1 MAGVLRRILAFV
13 LPHRTTLLG
22 SLTYLVLAL
31 ASDLAGPLILG
42 ISIDLLLAY
51 GEAVDAAAQA
61 RLLDEVFLC
70 GGAFLVVGLAGQAV
84 NLRKEVLKTRLATN
98 VLSDIRVRLYDAIQG
113 LCFRYHDA
121 NHSGDVITRATR
133 DV

>member
-13 LPHRTTLLG
+13 LPHRSTLLG
-22 SLTYLVLAL
+22 SLAYLVLAL

-51 GEAVDAAAQA
+51 GEAADASSRA

-70 GGAFLVVGLAGQAV
+70 GCAFLVVGLAGQAV
-84 NLRKEVLKTRLATN
+84 NLRKAVRRPSLATN
-98 VLSDIRVRLYDAIQG
+98 VLPAVRA
-113 LCFRYHDA
+113 R
-121 NHSGDVITRATR
+121 
-133 DV
+133 